1 MDSTKTSKEGEL
13 FGSVNIQGTGIAN
26 AAMTNSDSLGTDMP
40 KRRGRRPKV
49 KVWEER
55 PTLTKIQMRELL
67 CNLGEIESVTGIKYV
82 DLRITHK
89 MIIGIRQTSGKEFTI
104 NTDQLYDAYC
114 HCLQFTSPEVKKII
128 FMGHSP
134 AVAILRWLKAEQNKR
149 AEPEM
154 RANEC

>member
-1 MDSTKTSKEGEL
+1 MDATKDSKEGEL
-13 FGSVNIQGTGIAN
+13 FGAVNIQGTGTSNTTMVN
-26 AAMTNSDSLGTDMP
+26 AGSSSTDMP

-55 PTLTKIQMRELL
+55 PALTKEQMRELL
-67 CNLGEIESVTGIKYV
+67 GNLGEIESATGIRYV

-114 HCLQFTSPEVKKII
+114 HCLQFTSPEVKKTI

-149 AEPEM
+149 MEKEI
-154 RANEC
+154 RAKEC